1 MNAVPT
7 RDRIRD
13 SAADLFR
20 HQGYHASGVKQIVQ
34 GASAPLAS
42 LYHFFPGGKEALGAE
57 VVRVSGA
64 GYQELVEA
72 VWDAEP
78 DVVAGVHAVFAGAAA
93 VLESTD
99 YEDAC
104 PIATVALEVASTNE
118 TLRIATA
125 EVFDAWVASATAR
138 ARRGAGHEPRS
149 RASCPSRSSVD
160 SRAPSC
166 SHVPR
171 GRPSRCTPPAR
182 CSRPRSIVRSPGDQT
197 GVDRWRNTRTWVIRP
212 SVTANT
218 TASSVRRRWSP
229 TVAVSASSTHT
240 RSLSPTRRC
249 SSIS

>member
-1 MNAVPT
+1 MSAVPT

-42 LYHFFPGGKEALGAE
+42 LYHFFPGGKEALGEE
-57 VVRVSGA
+57 VVRVAGA
-64 GYQELVEA
+64 GYQTLVEA

-78 DVVAGVHAVFAGAAA
+78 DVVAGVRAVFAGAAA

-138 ARRGAGHEPRS
+138 LVAARVTSAVARELSFAIVGGLEGAFVLARATRSTEPLH
-149 RASCPSRSSVD
+149 A
-160 SRAPSC
+160 A
-166 SHVPR
+166 
-171 GRPSRCTPPAR
+171 GALLAAA
-182 CSRPRSIVRSPGDQT
+182 
-197 GVDRWRNTRTWVIRP
+197 VDR
-212 SVTANT
+212 
-218 TASSVRRRWSP
+218 
-229 TVAVSASSTHT
+229 AVSG
-240 RSLSPTRRC
+240 
-249 SSIS
+249 